1 MIAQSVVQLQ
11 FGLTATFISSFGLR
25 NKDKNSIQSI
35 SKIRNNISNIWRV
48 CVGVVCTAERI
59 FPADAFDLLSFK
71 MINVLRFRETVIDHL
86 TAWFL

>member
-1 MIAQSVVQLQ
+1 M
-11 FGLTATFISSFGLR
+11 
-25 NKDKNSIQSI
+25 
-35 SKIRNNISNIWRV
+35 
-48 CVGVVCTAERI
+48 GVVCTAERI